1 MEGSTDT
8 VRPLLARLGG
18 AEALLR
24 LAASENAGGF
34 GMSEVIGAGM
44 RTMAAGLSMGQIQRV
59 GCEVMTHK
67 VQTQVLAYARGQVGA
82 EAVDK
87 TVVAIPGLWQ
97 FI

>member
-1 MEGSTDT
+1 MEGPANK

-24 LAASENAGGF
+24 LTASDNAGGF

-44 RTMAAGLSMGQIQRV
+44 RRVAMGLSMEQVKSV
-59 GCEVMTHK
+59 GSGVVDFVGE
-67 VQTQVLAYARGQVGA
+67 QAGA

-87 TVVAIPGLWQ
+87 TIVAFPSLSQ
-97 FI
+97 FT